1 MTTSGESQQQ
11 AITGWFDSVYQRKGN
26 RYLRPTR
33 AYYIFPALL
42 GASPGQSILDVACG
56 LGRLLEAAR
65 EFELELAGI
74 DISAVAVAEA
84 RRNVPEAAIAQ
95 GNAES
100 LPYANGSFDHVT
112 CIGSLERVLD
122 QDAALAEMLR
132 VGKPAAKYC
141 VLVRNADTL
150 RWKTR
155 TMAALFAGNEG
166 NAGARSLSGWTQQF
180 EAAGFNVLDVLPD
193 QYPLHKRARRRSL
206 YLRSVDFCKTISA
219 PLEDT
224 SKFVFLLDKER

>member
-1 MTTSGESQQQ
+1 MQSGPQQQ
-11 AITGWFDSVYQRKGN
+11 QITGWFDAVYRRKGN

-42 GASPGQSILDVACG
+42 GASAGQSILDVACG

-65 EFELELAGI
+65 KFELELAGI

-84 RRNVPEAAIAQ
+84 RRNVPEASILQ

-100 LPYANGSFDHVT
+100 LPYADASFDLVT

-122 QDAALAEMLR
+122 QQAALAEMFR
-132 VGKPAAKYC
+132 VGKPTARYC
-141 VLVRNADTL
+141 VLVRNAETL

-155 TMAALFAGNEG
+155 TLAALFAGNEG
-166 NAGARSLSGWTQQF
+166 NAGAESLSGWTRQF
-180 EAAGFNVLDVLPD
+180 EAAGFNVLDVFPD

-206 YLRSVDFCKTISA
+206 YLRPVDYCQTMSG

-224 SKFVFLLDKER
+224 SKFVFLLEKQR